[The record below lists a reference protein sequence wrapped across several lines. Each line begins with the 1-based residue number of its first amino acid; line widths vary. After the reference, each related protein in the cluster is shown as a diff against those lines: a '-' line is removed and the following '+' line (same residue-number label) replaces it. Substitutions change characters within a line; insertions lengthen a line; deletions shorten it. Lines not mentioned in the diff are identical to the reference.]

1 MIQRALY
8 NRLKEAL
15 IHSKKVI
22 LLYGARQTGKTT
34 LVSQIIKDLPYR
46 SITVNAD
53 EIRYH
58 DVLSSRDL
66 NKMKM
71 LTDGYELLFIDEA
84 QRIDDIG
91 INLKILH
98 DNLPDLKIIASGS
111 SSLELANRTKE
122 PLTGR
127 VESYALHPV
136 AWGELSSQHTLFEL
150 RSRLEEFMIYGSYPE
165 IFSITNAEKKQ
176 KHLLELRSSY
186 LYKDVLELSNIRH
199 SRKLADL
206 LRLLAFQIGS
216 QVSLNEL
223 GASLQMSKETVASY
237 IDLLEKSFILIRLR
251 GFSRNLRKE
260 ITKMDKFYFS
270 DLGIRNALINNFNS
284 IKMRNDHGQLWENY
298 LITERIKHQSYTD
311 IFSNNYFWRTYTGAE
326 IDWIEE
332 RQGKLYA
339 YELKYGKKSIK
350 IPTSWKENYPDS
362 EYQTVNLDN
371 YHDFI
376 C

>member
-8 NRLKEAL
+8 ERLKEAL
-15 IHSKKVI
+15 IRSNKVI

-34 LVSQIIKDLPYR
+34 LVSRIIKDLTFT
-46 SITVNAD
+46 SLTVNAD

-66 NKMKM
+66 NKMRM

-84 QRIDDIG
+84 QRIDDVG

-98 DNLPDLKIIASGS
+98 DNLPDLKIMVTCS
-111 SSLELANRTKE
+111 SSLELADRTRE
-122 PLTGR
+122 PPTGR
-127 VESYALHPV
+127 LETYALYPV
-136 AWGELSSQHTLFEL
+136 AWMELLGQHTPFEL
-150 RSRLEEFMIYGSYPE
+150 RSRLEELMIYGSYPE
-165 IFSITNAEKKQ
+165 IFSIPNAQKKQ
-176 KHLLELRSSY
+176 QHLLELSSSY
-186 LYKDVLELSNIRH
+186 LYKDILELSNIRH

-223 GASLQMSKETVASY
+223 GGSLQMSKETIASY
-237 IDLLEKSFILIRLR
+237 IELLEKSFILIRLR

-270 DLGIRNALINNFNS
+270 DLGIRNALINNFS
-284 IKMRNDHGQLWENY
+284 SFKMRNDHGQLWENF
-298 LITERIKHQSYTD
+298 LVTERIKYQSYKGL
-311 IFSNNYFWRTYTGAE
+311 FSNNFFWRTYTGAE

-332 RQGKLYA
+332 RQGSFYA
-339 YELKYGKKSIK
+339 YEFKYGNKPIK
-350 IPTSWKENYPDS
+350 IPSSWKENYPES
-362 EYQTVNLDN
+362 EYKTINLEN

-376 C
+376 G

>member
-8 NRLKEAL
+8 TRLKEAL
-15 IHSKKVI
+15 IRSNKVI

-34 LVSQIIKDLPYR
+34 LVSRIIKDLTFT
-46 SITVNAD
+46 SLTVNAD

-71 LTDGYELLFIDEA
+71 LADGYELLFIDEA

-98 DNLPDLKIIASGS
+98 DNLPDLKIIVSGS
-111 SSLELANRTKE
+111 SSLELANRTRE

-127 VESYALHPV
+127 LESYALYPV
-136 AWGELSSQHTLFEL
+136 AWLELLGHHSAFEL
-150 RSRLEEFMIYGSYPE
+150 RSRLEELMIYGSYPE
-165 IFSITNAEKKQ
+165 IFSIPNARKKQ
-176 KHLLELRSSY
+176 QYLMELSSSY
-186 LYKDVLELSNIRH
+186 LYKDVLELTNIRH

-216 QVSLNEL
+216 QVSLSEL

-284 IKMRNDHGQLWENY
+284 FRMRNDHGQLWENF
-298 LITERIKHQSYTD
+298 LVNERIKYQSYAGL
-311 IFSNNYFWRTYTGAE
+311 FSNNFFWRTYTGAK

-332 RQGKLYA
+332 RQGSLYA
-339 YELKYGKKSIK
+339 YEFKYGNKSIRF
-350 IPTSWKENYPDS
+350 PSSWKENYPDS
-362 EYQTVNLDN
+362 EYKTINLEN

-376 C
+376 A

>member
-1 MIQRALY
+1 MIDRALY
-8 NRLKEAL
+8 NRLKQSL
-15 IHSKKVI
+15 IHSNKVI

-34 LVSQIIKDLPYR
+34 LVSQIIKDLPFR
-46 SITVNAD
+46 SLSVNAD

-66 NKMKM
+66 NKIKM
-71 LTDGYELLFIDEA
+71 LTEGYDLLFMDEA

-98 DNLPDLKIIASGS
+98 DNLPDLKIIATGS
-111 SSLELANRTKE
+111 SSLELANRTRE

-127 VESYALHPV
+127 LESYALHPV
-136 AWGELSSQHTLFEL
+136 AWLELLDQHSQFEL

-165 IFSITNAEKKQ
+165 IFSIPNAQNKQ
-176 KHLLELRSSY
+176 QHLLELCSSY

-216 QVSLNEL
+216 QVSLSEL
-223 GASLQMSKETVASY
+223 GVSLQMSKETIASY

-260 ITKMDKFYFS
+260 ITKMDKLYFS

-284 IKMRNDHGQLWENY
+284 IKMRNDHGQLWENF
-298 LITERIKHQSYTD
+298 LVTERIKYQSYSGL
-311 IFSNNYFWRTYTGAE
+311 FSNNFFWRTYTGAE

-339 YELKYGKKSIK
+339 YEFKYGNKTIK
-350 IPTSWKENYPDS
+350 MPPSWKENYPDS
-362 EYQTVNLDN
+362 EYETVNLEN
-371 YHDFI
+371 YLNFI
-376 C
+376 G

>member
-15 IHSKKVI
+15 INSKKVI

-176 KHLLELRSSY
+176 RHLLELCSSY